1 VAYDCNLSHLEA
13 EAGRSPCL
21 QDQPG
26 LQKENLASLVYNG
39 KILEGGRE
47 GGRKG
52 ETERQRDIHRDT
64 ETDRLS
70 ETYRHT
76 EKLNLFVKYS
86 LNLNSIP
93 GKNVQRQFLGRR
105 MSQHL

>member
-1 VAYDCNLSHLEA
+1 MAYDCNLSHLEA

-39 KILEGGRE
+39 KIL
-47 GGRKG
+47 KG

-93 GKNVQRQFLGRR
+93 GKNVQRQFLGRH